1 MKNETRFRS
10 LLSFIVAGLFFASTS
25 LNAHHGGAVY
35 DLTQEVTFRGE
46 VTQFRFVYPHVLV
59 YFSVE
64 GEGGEV
70 VEWSGEMTT
79 PNRLAR
85 GVGGGGASN
94 IVRWTTETLRP
105 GDAIEISGEIARN
118 GAPSMRIR
126 GIIDANGVALLGGNS
141 PGRVAGSVATEMI
154 QIEQSVSGPDLT
166 GMWMRRYNASWQNY
180 SFTEDPPAMT
190 AWARERFDDSKPT
203 FGSRG
208 VAVGDT
214 NDPAYQCLP
223 PGVPRIYAHPAPFE
237 IIQTPNRVMLSYE
250 YQHWVRQVYTD
261 GREHRQGRPPSWMGE
276 SIGYWDDDVLV
287 IETRNFNDKTW
298 IDRRGLPH
306 SDQLRVTERIQ
317 RSSENELVIDIT
329 VEDPVAY
336 PEPWTV
342 RRVFQTVDW
351 RLEESVCLD
360 DQSFTEFE
368 QAVIDFEDDQARN

>member
-64 GEGGEV
+64 GEGGEI

-94 IVRWTTETLRP
+94 IVPWTTETLRP

-141 PGRVAGSVATEMI
+141 PGRVAGSVATEMV
-154 QIEQSVSGPDLT
+154 QIEQSVSGPNLT

-208 VAVGDT
+208 VAVGAT

-306 SDQLRVTERIQ
+306 SDQLRVTERVQ
-317 RSSENELVIDIT
+317 RSGENELVIDIT

-342 RRVFQTVDW
+342 RRVFQAVDW

-368 QAVIDFEDDQARN
+368 QAVIDFENDQTRN

>member
-1 MKNETRFRS
+1 MEYTVYKRQLLNLALVGLLGFS
-10 LLSFIVAGLFFASTS
+10 LS
-25 LNAHHGGAVY
+25 LKAHHGGAVY

-64 GEGGEV
+64 GEGGET

-94 IVRWTTETLRP
+94 IVRWTTETLQP

-126 GIIDANGVALLGGNS
+126 RIIDANGVALLGGTTL
-141 PGRVAGSVATEMI
+141 GRVASPVATQVMSA
-154 QIEQSVSGPDLT
+154 EQVGHGSDLT
-166 GMWMRRYNASWQNY
+166 GMWKWNYNASWQNY
-180 SFTEDPPAMT
+180 AFTEDLPAMT
-190 AWARERFDDSKPT
+190 AWARERFDDSRPT
-203 FGSRG
+203 FGPRG
-208 VAVGDT
+208 VAVGET

-250 YQHWVRQVYTD
+250 YQGWVRQVYTD

-287 IETRNFNDKTW
+287 IDTRNFNDKTW
-298 IDRRGLPH
+298 VDRRGLPH
-306 SDQLRVTERIQ
+306 SDQLRVIERIQ
-317 RSSENELVIDIT
+317 RTGENELAIDIT
-329 VEDPVAY
+329 VEDPIAY

-342 RRVFQTVDW
+342 RRVFETVDW

-360 DQSFTEFE
+360 DESFTEFE
-368 QAVIDFEDDQARN
+368 DAVINFEDDQARN